1 MLGAPRLRQRL
12 VRRRV
17 ACATGRLICIYLYL
31 VFYFFYTSIYLSV
44 SLEVTV
50 TSLNPPRLCHRGI
63 FSKTHLSLVMIASW
77 WNPPGWRWRPKEIDY
92 PFALRRRHFDRCWQ
106 AGVKLVE
113 DCPPRPRTS

>member
-50 TSLNPPRLCHRGI
+50 TSLNPPRLCRI
-63 FSKTHLSLVMIASW
+63 AVFSVKPTFLSESLVQTDVLSQCT
-77 WNPPGWRWRPKEIDY
+77 N
-92 PFALRRRHFDRCWQ
+92 RRSFS
-106 AGVKLVE
+106 V
-113 DCPPRPRTS
+113 